1 MEHALKPILEE
12 YNTLFAKY
20 SESMSQ
26 IGSKF
31 NSFMQSIEEVEM
43 KKIAKIKS
51 AVANYV
57 YSYKL
62 NLDSFLELYPFIRQE
77 IDTVR

>member
-1 MEHALKPILEE
+1 
-12 YNTLFAKY
+12 
-20 SESMSQ
+20 
-26 IGSKF
+26 
-31 NSFMQSIEEVEM
+31 MQTIEEVEL
-43 KKIAKIKS
+43 KKIAKLKS

-77 IDTVR
+77 IDTVREKE